1 MYLYNKKFQ
10 LVIKISIV
18 IELKVSV
25 TENFI
30 RLCFCRT
37 FRSIPLMLFLP
48 DSPPPLF
55 VVVVVVVVVQFM
67 LGCLGAYMTLVLS
80 QFC

>member
-1 MYLYNKKFQ
+1 
-10 LVIKISIV
+10 
-18 IELKVSV
+18 
-25 TENFI
+25 
-30 RLCFCRT
+30 
-37 FRSIPLMLFLP
+37 MLFLP